1 MAAFQSTKTTE
12 QFDFNAAASIDRALI
27 NDLLTCRFIHENASV
42 HIIGP
47 VGTGNA
53 GEGRPNAPKSA
64 PKKTVKIGGSKSQ
77 KRAPLLAPFR
87 AIMGGSIRAVSKL
100 RQGRSAK
107 IRHREGQ
114 PLAARSSL

>member
-64 PKKTVKIGGSKSQ
+64 PKKQSKSGDR
-77 KRAPLLAPFR
+77 KVKNEHPCWLHFGRSWVAPF
-87 AIMGGSIRAVSKL
+87 
-100 RQGRSAK
+100 GRSVSSV
-107 IRHREGQ
+107 REGLQ
-114 PLAARSSL
+114 KSVIARVSL